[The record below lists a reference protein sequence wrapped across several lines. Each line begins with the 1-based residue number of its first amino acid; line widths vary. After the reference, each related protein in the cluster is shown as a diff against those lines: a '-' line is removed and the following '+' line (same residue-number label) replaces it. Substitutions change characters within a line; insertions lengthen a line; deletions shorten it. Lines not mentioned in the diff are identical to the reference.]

1 MPKRLV
7 EKPWGRE
14 FLIVDEPE
22 YAAKILEMREGK
34 PTSLHFHPLK
44 KETLYVVSGRLR
56 VETSERDYELSPGDE
71 VTIEP
76 GTEHRIV
83 PLEDSQVLEVSTQ
96 PKDDTVRV
104 SDPYRRAKV
113 EKVA

>member
-1 MPKRLV
+1 MPRRQV

-22 YAAKILEMREGK
+22 YAAKILEMKGGK
-34 PTSLHFHPLK
+34 PTSLHFHPVK

-56 VETSERDYELSPGDE
+56 VETSDRDYELSPGDE
-71 VTIEP
+71 LTIKP
-76 GTEHRIV
+76 GTEHRLV
-83 PLEDSQVLEVSTQ
+83 PLEDTQVLEVSTQ

-104 SDPYRRAKV
+104 SDPYRRVRV
-113 EKVA
+113 ERVT